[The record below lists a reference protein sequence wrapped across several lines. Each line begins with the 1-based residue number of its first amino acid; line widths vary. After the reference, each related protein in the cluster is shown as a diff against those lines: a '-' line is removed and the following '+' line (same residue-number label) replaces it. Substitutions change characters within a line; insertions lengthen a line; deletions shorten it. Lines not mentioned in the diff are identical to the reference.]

1 MLTYVFTY
9 VNFIFYLFLTYA
21 SMRPINF
28 TCLFKFCASF
38 DKILTISDSQLPGA
52 RPDFFRAHAKG
63 PFPVLV
69 HAEHGVGLGLPTV
82 KPALDLILVDQV
94 GLRRECTWGTWDPRW
109 EIILTL
115 R

>member
-1 MLTYVFTY
+1 MFPH
-9 VNFIFYLFLTYA
+9 
-21 SMRPINF
+21 S
-28 TCLFKFCASF
+28 
-38 DKILTISDSQLPGA
+38 
-52 RPDFFRAHAKG
+52 DFFRTHAKG

-69 HAEHGVGLGLPTV
+69 HAEDGVGLGLPTV